1 MITFLFA
8 ILLKKSG
15 GQGKPEFGHNCRMWA
30 LVTDEPFDALA
41 GMIRQHHDSLRSLS
55 SVNADGWGI
64 SYFYSLLSDR
74 FNPIVRKGEP
84 CAAADPRYQSTV
96 EEMIRNGCRA
106 AVSHVRRASGSMV
119 IGIPNPHPFD
129 RAAVIRP
136 LRVLFCHNG
145 SIATSVLVDL
155 INTLNPEYFSQ
166 NPPDY
171 YPLYLDSDLYLIYLL
186 ETMDTYLDSTIE
198 SCIRTAVSRIDS
210 ALGRAAASSYLNFLM
225 TDGQAVWACHY
236 TDDLLNSYPLNFFP
250 DTGRSRTWVAA
261 SLPMGKP
268 DSLWS
273 EVPNH
278 TLVTLRPDS
287 VPVFTTLRFPEKLV
301 KPKIGYELN
310 ISYSSISPR
319 TVTISYYL
327 LQDENIQIDIYDVM
341 GRRMI
346 TLHHGYQRAGSHVLQ
361 WHGNDGRGQKLPGGK
376 YFCVLSMDSYSLTRE
391 IILWL

>member
-1 MITFLFA
+1 
-8 ILLKKSG
+8 
-15 GQGKPEFGHNCRMWA
+15 MWA
-30 LVTDEPFDALA
+30 LVTDEPFGALA
-41 GMIRQHHDSLRSLS
+41 GMIQQHHDSLRSLS
-55 SVNADGWGI
+55 LVNADGWGI
-64 SYFYSLLSDR
+64 SYFYLMSSDR
-74 FNPIVRKGEP
+74 FNPIIRRGEP
-84 CAAADPRYQSTV
+84 CAAADPRYPAAV
-96 EEMIRNGCRA
+96 EEMIQIGARA

-129 RAAVIRP
+129 RSAVRRP

-186 ETMDTYLDSTIE
+186 ETMDTYLDSTVE
-198 SCIRTAVSRIDS
+198 ACIRTAVSRIDS

-236 TDDLLNSYPLNFFP
+236 ADDLLSSYPLNFFP

-268 DSLWS
+268 DSLWR

-278 TLVTLRPDS
+278 TLVTLMPDS
-287 VPVFTTLRFPEKLV
+287 APVFTALRFPEKFM
-301 KPKIGYELN
+301 KPSIGYDLN
-310 ISYSSISPR
+310 IFCWSSSPR
-319 TVTISYYL
+319 TVSISYHL
-327 LQDENIQIDIYDVM
+327 LRDEQVRIEICDAA
-341 GRRMI
+341 GRRQIM
-346 TLHHGYQRAGSHVLQ
+346 LYHGSQRAGPHVIY
-361 WHGNDGRGQKLPGGK
+361 WPGNDGRGQRLPAGK
-376 YFCVLSMDSYSLTRE
+376 YFCVLTLSQVTLTRE
-391 IILWL
+391 IILRP